1 MVQQRTKAGVDL
13 LLLTKHTQQ
22 KLTMLTDS
30 EIIKTD
36 WYNLSLKQLEKEY
49 NQIVDFNERALKSN
63 FYGIKPNHD
72 ASANIFRAIE
82 LKTYN
87 PQLTMF

>member
-1 MVQQRTKAGVDL
+1 
-13 LLLTKHTQQ
+13 
-22 KLTMLTDS
+22 MLTDS
-30 EIIKTD
+30 EIINSG
-36 WYNLSLKQLEKEY
+36 WYNLSLRQLEKEY
-49 NQIVDFNERALKSN
+49 SQIIDFNERALKSN

-87 PQLTMF
+87 PQLKCFNI